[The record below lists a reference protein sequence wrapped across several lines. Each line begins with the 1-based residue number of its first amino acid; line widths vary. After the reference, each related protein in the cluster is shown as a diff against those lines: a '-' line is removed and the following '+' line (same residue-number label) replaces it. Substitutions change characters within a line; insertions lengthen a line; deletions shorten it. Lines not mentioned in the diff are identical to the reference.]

1 MYKKINNGTICT
13 TREKKQKRKSH
24 YVQEDG
30 VAYYNGGQLEND
42 LVFIEQYI
50 TISKEN
56 GATKYQLNF

>member
-1 MYKKINNGTICT
+1 MVLFVQQ
-13 TREKKQKRKSH
+13 EKKSKKKSH
-24 YVQEDG
+24 YVQDG